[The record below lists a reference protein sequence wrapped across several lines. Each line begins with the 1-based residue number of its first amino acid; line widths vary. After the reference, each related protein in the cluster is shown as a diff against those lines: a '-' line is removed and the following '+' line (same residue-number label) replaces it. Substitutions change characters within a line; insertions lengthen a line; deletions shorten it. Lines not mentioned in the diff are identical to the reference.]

1 MEQSLLWQQLHNSLK
16 QHIICVL
23 PNIDCSL
30 MAPCQRGPL
39 FFWLSHPKIN
49 LRPRNDII
57 NSFSSSHAHS
67 CPLHISLWLWTGTHS
82 PLLVSTNRVYFSTQQ
97 WWKKKD
103 YSLSHNDKWVQY
115 TCVLPTNQQSSHA
128 CIKSHC
134 MHYLMLFF
142 LKKTMLVIFSGFE
155 FF

>member
-1 MEQSLLWQQLHNSLK
+1 MSGQILTVHWWPHANGGL
-16 QHIICVL
+16 C
-23 PNIDCSL
+23 
-30 MAPCQRGPL
+30 
-39 FFWLSHPKIN
+39 FTFWLSHPKIN

-57 NSFSSSHAHS
+57 NSFSSSHHLMHTAVHCTFLS
-67 CPLHISLWLWTGTHS
+67 GFGQGLILPCLSLQTESTFPLSNGERKKTT
-82 PLLVSTNRVYFSTQQ
+82 LLVIMINEYSIHVSYQQ
-97 WWKKKD
+97 TK
-103 YSLSHNDKWVQY
+103 
-115 TCVLPTNQQSSHA
+115 QSSHA